1 MLGTVASVIVQCGE
15 TSKQVRSIPILSRR
29 AFLGSLGVAALAMP
43 LLQACGGGA
52 TAGITS
58 ASASANSATT
68 TSAVST
74 SAAVAA
80 SSPVT
85 STSAALSTS
94 SEGSSALAGTV
105 TTSTATTTASAAA
118 AAPGTAAKP
127 LTIWFDYG
135 GGGMF
140 AYEDITAAF
149 NAKYPGIKATATQVS
164 KYKDKRLTAIAS
176 NTLKGAW
183 VWLTYGWE
191 LPEFAQKGLLRPLDS
206 YIASDKVNM
215 QDFWPIVLTDTT
227 YNGKNYGM
235 TNHPAVVVLW
245 QDTDLARAAG
255 LDSTKPPT
263 SWDALSTATQKL
275 TQRSGKT
282 FSQIGNDPTSTPYAT
297 WSAFWMA
304 ANGLQLLSADGK
316 KATFNGSPA
325 QDALNYVIKTVDQ
338 VYGGPAAIA
347 DWRKAEK
354 FKFAAFAEG
363 KAGLETNGNWIAWDI
378 GQQKSPIP
386 FTIAGIPGGS
396 NNAGKQ
402 YIPQLG
408 TFNCIPTAATDP
420 QSSWTYANY
429 FASKEGQIIMQK
441 RSEDVPGNIAA
452 AQDPTAMKAHYGR
465 AQVLELFKAANALVY
480 VRTPAYDAVN
490 KALGTLSS
498 DTLSKKTDVATALQT
513 AQQQVQAALDA
524 YWAGK

>member
-1 MLGTVASVIVQCGE
+1 
-15 TSKQVRSIPILSRR
+15 
-29 AFLGSLGVAALAMP
+29 
-43 LLQACGGGA
+43 
-52 TAGITS
+52 
-58 ASASANSATT
+58 
-68 TSAVST
+68 
-74 SAAVAA
+74 
-80 SSPVT
+80 
-85 STSAALSTS
+85 
-94 SEGSSALAGTV
+94 
-105 TTSTATTTASAAA
+105 
-118 AAPGTAAKP
+118 
-127 LTIWFDYG
+127 
-135 GGGMF
+135 MF

-149 NAKYPGIKATATQVS
+149 NTKYPGIKATATQVS

-176 NTLKGAW
+176 NTLQGAW

-191 LPEFAQKGLLRPLDS
+191 LPEFAQKSLLRPLDS

-245 QDTDLARAAG
+245 QDTDLARTAG
-255 LDSTKPPT
+255 LDTTKPPA
-263 SWDALSTATQKL
+263 SWDALLTATQKL
-275 TQRSGKT
+275 TQRSGAT
-282 FSQIGNDPTSTPYAT
+282 FTQIGNDPTSTPYAT

-304 ANGLQLLSADGK
+304 ANGLQLLSDDGK
-316 KATFNGSPA
+316 KATFNGAPA

-386 FTIAGIPGGS
+386 FTLAGIPGGS

-408 TFNCIPTAATDP
+408 TFNCVPTAATDAD
-420 QSSWTYANY
+420 SSWTYANY
-429 FASKEGQIIMQK
+429 FASKEGQIVMQK

-452 AQDPTAMKAHYGR
+452 AQDPTTMKAHYGR
-465 AQVLELFKAANALVY
+465 AQVLELFKASNALVY

-490 KALGTLSS
+490 QALGTLSS
-498 DTLSKKTDVATALQT
+498 DTLNKKTDVATALQT

-524 YWAGK
+524 YWSGK